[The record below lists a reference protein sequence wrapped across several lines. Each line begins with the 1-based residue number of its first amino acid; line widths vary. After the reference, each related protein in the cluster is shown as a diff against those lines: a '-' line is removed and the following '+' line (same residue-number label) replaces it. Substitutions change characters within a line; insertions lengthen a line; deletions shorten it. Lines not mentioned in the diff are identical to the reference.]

1 MTDPYQVLGV
11 SPTASDDEVKK
22 AYRTL
27 CKKYHPDANV
37 GKPDA
42 AQAEKKFMEVQ
53 QAYEEIMHRRQ
64 GGGQRAGSGYNG
76 GAQQQ
81 RQPQP
86 DDPFASFWGA
96 YGGNPYGNA
105 GYGGY
110 GSAGYGQAQQDDSI
124 EMRAAKNYIDT
135 GHYAEALN
143 ALGSVPAGKRN
154 ARWYFLSALA
164 QSGLHNN
171 AQAMEYA
178 RQAAS
183 MEPGNMQYQQLLS
196 QLQGGGSWYSQ
207 QGQEY
212 GRRTGG
218 HEQRLHDVHAA
229 EPVLRLLRRRKN
241 DVCSAVLL
249 HLKRF
254 ECKTSR
260 KAGKFDG
267 FCLYSAMK
275 SAITKARR
283 KGFAGLAL
291 CGLARW

>member
-27 CKKYHPDANV
+27 CKRYHPDANV

-81 RQPQP
+81 RQPQY

-96 YGGNPYGNA
+96 YGGNPYSNA

-110 GSAGYGQAQQDDSI
+110 GQTRQDDSI

-143 ALGSVPAGKRN
+143 ALGSVPPGKRN

-218 HEQRLHDVHAA
+218 M
-229 EPVLRLLRRRKN
+229 N
-241 DVCSAVLL
+241 SVCTTILMLNLCCACCGGG
-249 HLKRF
+249 RMMYYPM
-254 ECKTSR
+254 
-260 KAGKFDG
+260 
-267 FCLYSAMK
+267 FCC
-275 SAITKARR
+275 I
-283 KGFAGLAL
+283 
-291 CGLARW
+291 

>member
-124 EMRAAKNYIDT
+124 EMRAAKNY
-135 GHYAEALN
+135 
-143 ALGSVPAGKRN
+143 
-154 ARWYFLSALA
+154 FLSALA

-218 HEQRLHDVHAA
+218 MNSVCTTFM
-229 EPVLRLLRRRKN
+229 LLNLCCACCGGGRMMY
-241 DVCSAVLL
+241 APL
-249 HLKRF
+249 
-254 ECKTSR
+254 
-260 KAGKFDG
+260 
-267 FCLYSAMK
+267 FCC
-275 SAITKARR
+275 I
-283 KGFAGLAL
+283 
-291 CGLARW
+291 

>member
-42 AQAEKKFMEVQ
+42 AQAEKRFMEVQ

-64 GGGQRAGSGYNG
+64 GGGARAGSGYNG

-81 RQPQP
+81 RNPYAGYGYGQGGYGQGGYD
-86 DDPFASFWGA
+86 DDPFASFFGGA
-96 YGGNPYGNA
+96 GYGYGQS

-110 GSAGYGQAQQDDSI
+110 NQQYQQDSSI
-124 EMRAAKNYIDT
+124 EMRAAANYINT
-135 GHYAEALN
+135 GHYTEAINVLS
-143 ALGSVPAGKRN
+143 SVEPAKRN
-154 ARWYFLSALA
+154 ARWYYLNALA
-164 QSGLHNN
+164 QAGLHNN

-196 QLQGGGSWYSQ
+196 QLQSGGTWYGQ
-207 QGQEY
+207 RGQEY
-212 GRRTGG
+212 GRSTYTNLNPLCSCLAMQLCCMCSGG
-218 HEQRLHDVHAA
+218 
-229 EPVLRLLRRRKN
+229 N
-241 DVCSAVLL
+241 MM
-249 HLKRF
+249 
-254 ECKTSR
+254 
-260 KAGKFDG
+260 
-267 FCLYSAMK
+267 FCP
-275 SAITKARR
+275 
-283 KGFAGLAL
+283 FPFFF
-291 CGLARW
+291 CC

>member
-42 AQAEKKFMEVQ
+42 AQTEKKFMEVQ

-81 RQPQP
+81 RQPQY

-110 GSAGYGQAQQDDSI
+110 GQTQQDDSI

-143 ALGSVPAGKRN
+143 ALGSVPPGKRN

-164 QSGLHNN
+164 QSGL
-171 AQAMEYA
+171 
-178 RQAAS
+178 R
-183 MEPGNMQYQQLLS
+183 
-196 QLQGGGSWYSQ
+196 
-207 QGQEY
+207 
-212 GRRTGG
+212 
-218 HEQRLHDVHAA
+218 
-229 EPVLRLLRRRKN
+229 
-241 DVCSAVLL
+241 
-249 HLKRF
+249 
-254 ECKTSR
+254 
-260 KAGKFDG
+260 
-267 FCLYSAMK
+267 
-275 SAITKARR
+275 
-283 KGFAGLAL
+283 
-291 CGLARW
+291 

>member
-42 AQAEKKFMEVQ
+42 AQTEKKFMEVQ

-76 GAQQQ
+76 QQQQ
-81 RQPQP
+81 RQPQY

-105 GYGGY
+105 GGY
-110 GSAGYGQAQQDDSI
+110 GYGQQQDDSI

-143 ALGSVPAGKRN
+143 ALGSVAPEKRN
-154 ARWYFLSALA
+154 ARWYYLSALA
-164 QSGLHNN
+164 QSGLHNT

-183 MEPGNMQYQQLLS
+183 MEPSNMQYQQLLS

-207 QGQEY
+207 QGEEY
-212 GRRTGG
+212 GRRPQNMSSLCTSIMLLNLCCMCCGG
-218 HEQRLHDVHAA
+218 GRMMYY
-229 EPVLRLLRRRKN
+229 PM
-241 DVCSAVLL
+241 
-249 HLKRF
+249 
-254 ECKTSR
+254 
-260 KAGKFDG
+260 
-267 FCLYSAMK
+267 FCCL
-275 SAITKARR
+275 
-283 KGFAGLAL
+283 
-291 CGLARW
+291 

>member
-1 MTDPYQVLGV
+1 
-11 SPTASDDEVKK
+11 
-22 AYRTL
+22 
-27 CKKYHPDANV
+27 
-37 GKPDA
+37 
-42 AQAEKKFMEVQ
+42 
-53 QAYEEIMHRRQ
+53 MHRRQ

-135 GHYAEALN
+135 AIMPRRSTRWAACPPESETL
-143 ALGSVPAGKRN
+143 AGIFS
-154 ARWYFLSALA
+154 ARWRRAACIIMRRQWNMRGRPQAWSRATCSISSCSA
-164 QSGLHNN
+164 SF
-171 AQAMEYA
+171 
-178 RQAAS
+178 RAAAAGTAS
-183 MEPGNMQYQQLLS
+183 
-196 QLQGGGSWYSQ
+196 
-207 QGQEY
+207 
-212 GRRTGG
+212 RTGIWPQNRR

-260 KAGKFDG
+260 KAGKSDG

>member
-22 AYRTL
+22 AYRAL
-27 CKKYHPDANV
+27 CKRYHPDANV

-76 GAQQQ
+76 QQQ
-81 RQPQP
+81 RPQQGGYE
-86 DDPFASFWGA
+86 DPFSSFWGTGG
-96 YGGNPYGNA
+96 YGS

-110 GSAGYGQAQQDDSI
+110 GYQRQQQTQQESTI

-143 ALGSVPAGKRN
+143 ALGSVPPGKRN
-154 ARWYFLSALA
+154 AYWYFLSALA

-178 RQAAS
+178 RQAVS
-183 MEPGNMQYQQLLS
+183 MEPGNMQYQLLS
-196 QLQGGGSWYSQ
+196 QLQSGGAWYSS
-207 QGQEY
+207 QGQQY
-212 GRRTGG
+212 GRQTMGRPNLCCSIMALELCCMCCSGG
-218 HEQRLHDVHAA
+218 RMMYY
-229 EPVLRLLRRRKN
+229 PM
-241 DVCSAVLL
+241 
-249 HLKRF
+249 
-254 ECKTSR
+254 
-260 KAGKFDG
+260 
-267 FCLYSAMK
+267 FCC
-275 SAITKARR
+275 
-283 KGFAGLAL
+283 F
-291 CGLARW
+291 